1 MAFTPDEFRK
11 AMGLY
16 PTGVTVVSGTTP
28 DGEALG
34 MTVNSFASVSL
45 EPPLISFNLA
55 KSMLGLEAFRS
66 LTAFAVNLLRE
77 DQTEVSQQ
85 FAKAGTDKWAD
96 TGHHSGETASPIL
109 EPNIAVFECEP
120 YAIHEA
126 GDHVIVVG
134 RVLRIETS
142 EEAAPLVF
150 FRGSYCGVVLSPRRI
165 IESTLDRETTDAER
179 WEELSQVPQGW
190 A

>member
-1 MAFTPDEFRK
+1 MVFTPEEFRK

-16 PTGVTVVSGTTP
+16 PTGVTIVTGTTP

-34 MTVNSFASVSL
+34 MTVNSFTSVSL

-55 KSMLGLEAFRS
+55 KSLRSLEAFHS

-77 DQTEVSQQ
+77 DQTEISQQ
-85 FAKAGTDKWAD
+85 FAQSGSDQWTN
-96 TGHHSGETASPIL
+96 TNHRSGEAASPIL

-120 YAIHEA
+120 YAFHEA

-134 RVLRIETS
+134 RVLRFDMS
-142 EEAAPLVF
+142 EEVAPLVF
-150 FRGSYCGVVLSPRRI
+150 FRGSYCGVVPVATEDRRNKY
-165 IESTLDRETTDAER
+165 
-179 WEELSQVPQGW
+179 
-190 A
+190 

>member
-1 MAFTPDEFRK
+1 MAFTSDEFRK

-55 KSMLGLEAFRS
+55 KNVRSLEAFRS

-77 DQTEVSQQ
+77 DQTEESRR
-85 FAKAGTDKWAD
+85 FAQVGADKWED
-96 TGHHSGETASPIL
+96 IGHRSGETASPIL

-120 YAIHEA
+120 YAFHEA

-134 RVLRIETS
+134 RVLRFKTS
-142 EEAAPLVF
+142 EEVAPLVF

-165 IESTLDRETTDAER
+165 VETTLDRESTDAER

>member
-16 PTGVTVVSGTTP
+16 PTGVTVVTGTTP

-34 MTVNSFASVSL
+34 LTVNSFVSVSL

-55 KSMLGLEAFRS
+55 KGLRSQEAFRS

-77 DQTEVSQQ
+77 DQTEVSRR
-85 FAKAGTDKWAD
+85 FAKLGADKWAD
-96 TGHHSGETASPIL
+96 TNHRSGEKASPIL
-109 EPNIAVFECEP
+109 EPNVAVFECEP
-120 YAIHEA
+120 YAFHEA

-134 RVLRIETS
+134 RVLRFDMS
-142 EEAAPLVF
+142 EGVAPLVF

-165 IESTLDRETTDAER
+165 VDTTLDRETTDAER
-179 WEELSQVPQGW
+179 WGELSQVPQGW

>member
-11 AMGLY
+11 VMGLY

-34 MTVNSFASVSL
+34 MTVNSFTSVSL
-45 EPPLISFNLA
+45 DPPLISFNLA
-55 KSMLGLEAFRS
+55 KSIRSLEAFRS
-66 LTAFAVNLLRE
+66 LRAFAVNLLRE
-77 DQTEVSQQ
+77 DQVEVSER
-85 FAKAGTDKWAD
+85 FAKAGIDKWED
-96 TGHHSGETASPIL
+96 TAHRSGETTSPIL
-109 EPNIAVFECEP
+109 EPNIVVFECEP

-134 RVLRIETS
+134 RVLRFKMSDEV
-142 EEAAPLVF
+142 APLVF

-179 WEELSQVPQGW
+179 WEELSRVPQGW